1 MSSNYFLLHG
11 HFNPF
16 PATEVYICHHLR
28 DLNDPRC
35 IYIRPEIKDLYHCSV
50 VRKIER
56 NSIMVVTKHSPLIYI
71 TADWFT
77 GGSVPKMLQCT
88 SSQNKMASYRSYTS
102 EEVLAE
108 IFANPDLDFDGES
121 SSDES
126 YTEEVL
132 SESTE
137 SSESDES
144 DELSKNDAQESTPR
158 PAGARGR
165 GWARQHNG
173 APGRGARRNQQVTI
187 SVSMTFIYP

>member
-1 MSSNYFLLHG
+1 
-11 HFNPF
+11 
-16 PATEVYICHHLR
+16 
-28 DLNDPRC
+28 
-35 IYIRPEIKDLYHCSV
+35 
-50 VRKIER
+50 
-56 NSIMVVTKHSPLIYI
+56 MVVTKHSPLIYI

-88 SSQNKMASYRSYTS
+88 SSQNKMASHRSYTS

-108 IFANPDLDFDGES
+108 IFADPDSDFDGES

-144 DELSKNDAQESTPR
+144 DELSENDAQENTPR
-158 PAGARGR
+158 PECGVDVAVEVVVDGLDNTTALLDAVQEETNNRKM
-165 GWARQHNG
+165 HC
-173 APGRGARRNQQVTI
+173 
-187 SVSMTFIYP
+187 